1 MEVATPVQ
9 LIEAAAFAGFDCC
22 GLWFE
27 PENWTDA
34 TTRAVRCAMD
44 FSGMRLLDIE
54 VVWLESGPAD
64 PNHAR
69 LIEVGAALG
78 AQNVLCVSS
87 DPDMGAKEDKLA
99 ALMELGEARDIRV
112 NLELGLFTEVKTL
125 EAARVIVEGIGS
137 PAGGV
142 LVDSSHV

>member
-1 MEVATPVQ
+1 
-9 LIEAAAFAGFDCC
+9 
-22 GLWFE
+22 
-27 PENWTDA
+27 
-34 TTRAVRCAMD
+34 
-44 FSGMRLLDIE
+44 
-54 VVWLESGPAD
+54 
-64 PNHAR
+64 
-69 LIEVGAALG
+69 
-78 AQNVLCVSS
+78 
-87 DPDMGAKEDKLA
+87 MGAKEDKLA